1 MAFPLTFR
9 DERGKFTRYR
19 WEGYPMVVV
28 RGPTVEF
35 GWDDEP
41 FEATMMEPVRITVF
55 CGPAAP
61 LPAMPTADTF
71 AEGVWGWLYR

>member
-1 MAFPLTFR
+1 
-9 DERGKFTRYR
+9 
-19 WEGYPMVVV
+19 VV

-41 FEATMMEPVRITVF
+41 FEATMMSPVRIHVF